1 MPSETQC
8 LDDPRVKSVLQ
19 REHALAKGDEAKMA
33 EVRPAIE
40 QAKREQPGFDTYAE
54 LYPKDVYLTIAP
66 EMGRFLTLAA
76 HSIAAHRVV
85 EFGSSFGISSI
96 YLAAAV
102 KARGGIL
109 IGSEREPNKVERAR
123 ANLEEAGLADCVD
136 IREGDALETLADIE
150 APIDLLFLDGW
161 KELYLPVLR
170 LLEPKLRPGS
180 LVLAD
185 NMRTFPDDLSAYLD
199 HVSRA
204 DGPYSTTI
212 IPYDSGLGYSLFTG

>member
-1 MPSETQC
+1 M
-8 LDDPRVKSVLQ
+8 
-19 REHALAKGDEAKMA
+19 AK
-33 EVRPAIE
+33 VRPAIE
-40 QAKREQPGFDTYAE
+40 QAKREQPGFDSYAE

-66 EMGRFLTLAA
+66 EMGHFLTLAA
-76 HSIAAHRVV
+76 QSITAHRVV

-102 KARGGIL
+102 KASDGIL
-109 IGSEREPNKVERAR
+109 IGSELEPNKVQRAR
-123 ANLEEAGLADCVD
+123 ANLKEAGLETCAD

-161 KELYLPVLR
+161 KELYLPVLQ
-170 LLEPKLRPGS
+170 LLEPRLRPGA

-185 NMRTFPDDLSAYLD
+185 NIRTFPDDLSTYLD
-199 HVSRA
+199 HVSRE

-212 IPYDSGLGYSLFTG
+212 IPYESGLGYSLFTG